1 MCFRR
6 DPFVPP
12 SLDNSVP
19 PKKRMSYRQPP
30 YVPENKDLTEEYF
43 PSDTEILCAL
53 REICSGPLW
62 IEKNDIETVRE
73 GLLNVYPDLDFDRKK
88 FLIKNEIRRLFGN
101 LM

>member
-62 IEKNDIETVRE
+62 IEKNDIETNADTNFAKSGEAAR
-73 GLLNVYPDLDFDRKK
+73 DFRSTKRQVPSV
-88 FLIKNEIRRLFGN
+88 NAV
-101 LM
+101 